1 MSMESFDILF
11 FFFPDI
17 FFLADFLFLTPP
29 PVFSFLWIW
38 DPVQSGVLHGPL
50 AAAASQPL
58 AVHAHAQAHHHPE
71 LQHGKLQR
79 RQTCPRRRIAA
90 AHISRHSPGSNRGQ
104 HHPSEHHNP
113 YSSHQAKSARGPEN
127 PTVLF
132 RHIRLITAL
141 CFTRSVWTASV
152 GAIRHC
158 GPEGRIR
165 PLHRVHRSAPR
176 RGHFHQSR
184 IWLLELQTAK

>member
-1 MSMESFDILF
+1 MSMESLDIL

-17 FFLADFLFLTPP
+17 FFLADFLFKPP
-29 PVFSFLWIW
+29 PVLSFLWIW
-38 DPVQSGVLHGPL
+38 DPVQSRVLHGSL

-71 LQHGKLQR
+71 LQHGQVQR
-79 RQTCPRRRIAA
+79 RQTCPQPRIAA
-90 AHISRHSPGSNRGQ
+90 AHIPRHSSGSNRGQ

-113 YSSHQAKSARGPEN
+113 YSSHQAKSARGLEN

-132 RHIRLITAL
+132 RQIRLIIAL
-141 CFTRSVWTASV
+141 CFTRSVWTASP

-158 GPEGRIR
+158 GPEGRKR
-165 PLHRVHRSAPR
+165 TLHRVHRSAPR
-176 RGHFHQSR
+176 RGHFHQNR